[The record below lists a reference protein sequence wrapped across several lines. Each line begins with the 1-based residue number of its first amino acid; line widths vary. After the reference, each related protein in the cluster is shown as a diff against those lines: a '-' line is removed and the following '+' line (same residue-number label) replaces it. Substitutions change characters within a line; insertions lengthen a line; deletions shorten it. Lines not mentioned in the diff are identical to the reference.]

1 MVLIAVI
8 LPNQCGCAIM
18 NANVEFINAFV
29 KGAIHVLKTMAFT
42 EAKAGK
48 PYLKADQAAN
58 GDVSG
63 IIGMTGES
71 EGSMSISF
79 SESSIC
85 AIVSSMFGE
94 TFDKIN
100 EDVKDAVGELTNMI
114 CGDARRE
121 LEEKG
126 FMVKGAIP
134 TVITGYNHSVKHISS
149 IPVVAIP
156 FTISAGNFVL
166 EISLAM

>member
-1 MVLIAVI
+1 
-8 LPNQCGCAIM
+8 M
-18 NANVEFINAFV
+18 NAEYINSFV
-29 KGAIHVLKTMAFT
+29 RATVHVLKTMAFT
-42 EAKAGK
+42 EARPGK
-48 PYLKADQAAN
+48 PYLKQDNNAN

-63 IIGMTGES
+63 IIGMTGET
-71 EGSMSISF
+71 EGSLSLSF

-94 TFDKIN
+94 PFEKIN

-126 FMVKGAIP
+126 YLLKGAIP
-134 TVITGYNHSVKHISS
+134 TVITGHNHSIKHISND
-149 IPVVAIP
+149 PVIAIP
-156 FTISAGNFVL
+156 FSTNAGKFVL
-166 EISLAM
+166 ELSLSI